1 MEKRKFDPLKTVSI
15 VIIVVW
21 ELIIYFFSDQPM
33 FLGLWV
39 FFFYQHDSVTLCGKF
54 LPNKNSPT
62 PHAPETK
69 IVK

>member
-21 ELIIYFFSDQPM
+21 ELIIYFFFRSTYVSGS
-33 FLGLWV
+33 LG
-39 FFFYQHDSVTLCGKF
+39 FFYQHDSVTLCGKF
-54 LPNKNSPT
+54 LPNKNSPI